1 MDANCIE
8 SLLDLVSW
16 RFGWEYQIT
25 PTNVGITKGMVSMQF
40 ESWELEVL
48 KTKRF
53 INDFFNIHGK
63 STTTEISHS
72 YKAFWPTVMEFPVG
86 SLLLLEEAI
95 VYQLRQ
101 DLGYCVHLE
110 RE

>member
-8 SLLDLVSW
+8 SLLRTVSW
-16 RFGWEYQIT
+16 RFEKFGIT
-25 PTNVGITKGMVSMQF
+25 PTNVGITKGTVSMQF

-72 YKAFWPTVMEFPVG
+72 YEAFWPTVMEFPVEA
-86 SLLLLEEAI
+86 LCLLEEAI